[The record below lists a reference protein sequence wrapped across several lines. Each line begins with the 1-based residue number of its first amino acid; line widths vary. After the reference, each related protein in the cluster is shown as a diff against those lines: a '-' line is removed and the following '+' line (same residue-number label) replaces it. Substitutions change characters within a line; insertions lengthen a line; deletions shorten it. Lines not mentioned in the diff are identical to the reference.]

1 MANELKGAR
10 IHGMKALRGPF
21 LPDLPRFYR
30 LMCPVEKT
38 SFSASE
44 LASRCWAEVDLGA
57 LRGNLAAIRQHC
69 SPGVALMAVVKANAY
84 GHGVRSVVE
93 TLLEGAEMFGVA
105 NLAEARELKAQ
116 VSPRR
121 IFILGPALPEERREI
136 AESGFVPAVSGYEE
150 AAAYSSFAVTG
161 GGMALHL
168 AIDTG
173 MGRIGTWQDDALGA
187 AEAISGL
194 PGVRLEGVATHLPV
208 ADEDD
213 EFTRAELERFGG
225 LVEELAARG
234 VSPRWIH
241 SENSAGVIGFPQQ
254 AGNMVR
260 VGLALYGSSPR
271 PEFQERVRPVLTW
284 KTRVTL
290 VRELGPGR
298 GVSYGRTYVTPR
310 RMRVATLAVGYADGY
325 QRHLS
330 ERGAEVLVRGQR
342 CPILGRVT
350 MDQVMVDVSGLPEVQ
365 AGEEVVLIGRQGR
378 EEITAAELA
387 AKSGSIAWE
396 IFTGIGARVA
406 RHCV

>member
-1 MANELKGAR
+1 MANGLKGAR
-10 IHGMKALRGPF
+10 IHGMKV
-21 LPDLPRFYR
+21 LPGTVHAR
-30 LMCPVEKT
+30 LASIFRSMCPVEKT
-38 SFSASE
+38 LFSASE
-44 LASRCWAEVDLGA
+44 LPSRCWAEVDLGA
-57 LRGNLAAIRQHC
+57 LWGNLAAIRQHC
-69 SPGVALMAVVKANAY
+69 SPGIALMAVVKANAY

-116 VSPRR
+116 VSPQQ

-136 AESGFVPAVSGYEE
+136 AESGFVPAVSSYEE
-150 AAAYSSFAVTG
+150 AAAYSSFSGPGVG
-161 GGMALHL
+161 IALHL

-173 MGRIGTWQDDALGA
+173 MGRIGTWEDDALGV
-187 AEAISGL
+187 AEAVSGL

-208 ADEDD
+208 SDEDD

-225 LVEELAARG
+225 LVRELASRG
-234 VSPRWIH
+234 VCPRWIH
-241 SENSAGVIGFPQQ
+241 SENSAGLIGFPQQ

-271 PEFQERVRPVLTW
+271 PEFQDRVRPVLTW

-290 VRELGPGR
+290 VREMGPGR
-298 GVSYGRTYVTPR
+298 GVSYGRTYVTPQ
-310 RMRVATLAVGYADGY
+310 RMRVATLPVGYADGY

-330 ERGAEVLVRGQR
+330 GRGAEVLLRGQR
-342 CPILGRVT
+342 CPVLGRVT
-350 MDQVMVDVSGLPEVQ
+350 MDQVVVDVSGLPEVQ
-365 AGEEVVLIGRQGR
+365 QGEEVVLIGRQGT

-396 IFTGIGARVA
+396 IFTGIGSRVA